1 MMRGIGVL
9 FFKRSDLN
17 ISGVNKKK
25 KKCQSV
31 SSKEDKL
38 SL

>member
-17 ISGVNKKK
+17 ISGVKKK
-25 KKCQSV
+25 KMPICFF
-31 SSKEDKL
+31 EGG
-38 SL
+38 

>member
-1 MMRGIGVL
+1 MMRGTGVL

-17 ISGVNKKK
+17 ISGVK
-25 KKCQSV
+25 KKCLSA
-31 SSKEDKL
+31 SSKEAKL

>member
-25 KKCQSV
+25 KCQSV

>member
-17 ISGVNKKK
+17 ISGVKKK
-25 KKCQSV
+25 NCLSV
-31 SSKEDKL
+31 SSKEAKL
-38 SL
+38 SH